1 MKKSENNERESIKK
15 KLGNTIGC
23 LLIVMGFSIF
33 CLAIPMAIAEDTD
46 IYNVISLILHG
57 ISGSAFIAIG
67 AYYLLNN

>member
-1 MKKSENNERESIKK
+1 MKKIQS
-15 KLGNTIGC
+15 TIGF

-33 CLAIPMAIAEDTD
+33 CLAISMAIAEDTD

-57 ISGSAFIAIG
+57 ISGSAFIVIG